1 MELNKKNYTVSETVL
16 PVIPLRGLW
25 MFPHMVMHFDVG
37 RLKSINALE
46 TALLNHSQLF
56 VTSQKDMMVEDP
68 DENDIFSIGTIV
80 NVKQTLK
87 LAGGTVRVLVEGTDR
102 GEFIAFTKRDQY
114 LEARVNR
121 IVYSQEQKI
130 SKNMEA
136 ATH

>member
-56 VTSQKDMMVEDP
+56 VTSQKDMMIEDLCRS
-68 DENDIFSIGTIV
+68 EER
-80 NVKQTLK
+80 
-87 LAGGTVRVLVEGTDR
+87 RVGKECR
-102 GEFIAFTKRDQY
+102 SRWSPY
-114 LEARVNR
+114 
-121 IVYSQEQKI
+121 
-130 SKNMEA
+130 
-136 ATH
+136 H

>member
-80 NVKQTLK
+80 NVKQTRDSHGPHPIESNRYRAK
-87 LAGGTVRVLVEGTDR
+87 PGPTGRFNCRQPAGFSPAERR
-102 GEFIAFTKRDQY
+102 R
-114 LEARVNR
+114 
-121 IVYSQEQKI
+121 
-130 SKNMEA
+130 
-136 ATH
+136 